1 MGYYNIKSISNLPLA
16 AKGVAI
22 IKILKQ
28 ISEFGQLLYKLYI
41 IAKL

>member
-1 MGYYNIKSISNLPLA
+1 MGYYNMEFISNLPLA

-28 ISEFGQLLYKLYI
+28 ISKFRQLLCKPYI

>member
-1 MGYYNIKSISNLPLA
+1 MGYYDMESIFNLPLTT
-16 AKGVAI
+16 KGVAI

-28 ISEFGQLLYKLYI
+28 TSKFRQPLYKPYI

>member
-1 MGYYNIKSISNLPLA
+1 MGYYDIKSIFNLLLT

-28 ISEFGQLLYKLYI
+28 TSKFGQPLYKLYI

>member
-1 MGYYNIKSISNLPLA
+1 MGYYNIEFISNLPLA
-16 AKGVAI
+16 AEGVVI

-28 ISEFGQLLYKLYI
+28 IFKFRQPLYELYI

>member
-1 MGYYNIKSISNLPLA
+1 MGYYNMESISNLLLA

-28 ISEFGQLLYKLYI
+28 TFEFGQSLYKLYI